1 MKRYTQ
7 DYIRK
12 VMKFKDERIELTE
25 NQKSFLERAYQELQG
40 RIAHLYYQR
49 MYGLRIPH
57 QESTWGE
64 SVRLCTKS
72 ATINNIISLNSYD
85 LNDRTLLLKLRN
97 YHLRRL

>member
-12 VMKFKDERIELTE
+12 VMKFKDKRIELTE
-25 NQKSFLERAYQELQG
+25 NQRSFLERAYQELQD
-40 RIAHLYYQR
+40 RITYIYYQR
-49 MYGLRIPH
+49 MYGTRIPH

-64 SVRLCTKS
+64 SLRLCTKS
-72 ATINNIISLNSYD
+72 STLHNIISLNSYD
-85 LNDRTLLLKLRN
+85 LNDRTLLLRLRN